1 MFLTERMAGL
11 LAWLVEKHLCTPI
24 GNLCWN
30 ELGRPEPIVTNGIF
44 SVFPPPKLFGIPF
57 QYGLLLG
64 VEKGLKTRC
73 YPDWEECDKTG
84 HIDRIF
90 NQPLLHASRAAHCAS
105 TPAWLSLRTS
115 QPPNPVSKTPNNLQ

>member
-1 MFLTERMAGL
+1 MFLTERMVGL

-57 QYGLLLG
+57 PVWAPIGSRKRVKDALLSRLG
-64 VEKGLKTRC
+64 RM
-73 YPDWEECDKTG
+73 
-84 HIDRIF
+84 
-90 NQPLLHASRAAHCAS
+90 
-105 TPAWLSLRTS
+105 
-115 QPPNPVSKTPNNLQ
+115 